1 MEFSAFRVDPQDD
14 GDAMLTRDAASSTVI
29 GAPQNDGRSRRL
41 SDFRRVVGDVK
52 RVSPVRPGGERAIEE
67 QQARQAAAAAAGERV
82 SSEFTLLADMRWR
95 QADTDT
101 VVTWYKNPS
110 APAPTTAAMWMQ
122 RIAKAAEAW
131 TSPPSARL
139 ALAYGG
145 TRSAGSE
152 DVDCSSVNAGAGLIT
167 FEDPYNEISGSVIA
181 IGGGC
186 SGGPSHVVSGHTFSS
201 ITHAFVIFNNASEL
215 SAGIRSPDSFMR
227 VLAHEIGHGIGLGH
241 TCDPSNGIACTTE
254 MQTKLDVSVLLLV
267 QMPLPP
273 AIRPDDLAGV
283 QYIYPMPAGPPPVRT
298 RIPMVCRTSGKS
310 STG

>member
-1 MEFSAFRVDPQDD
+1 
-14 GDAMLTRDAASSTVI
+14 
-29 GAPQNDGRSRRL
+29 
-41 SDFRRVVGDVK
+41 
-52 RVSPVRPGGERAIEE
+52 
-67 QQARQAAAAAAGERV
+67 
-82 SSEFTLLADMRWR
+82 
-95 QADTDT
+95 
-101 VVTWYKNPS
+101 
-110 APAPTTAAMWMQ
+110 MQ
-122 RIAKAAEAW
+122 RIAKATEAW
-131 TSPPSARL
+131 TSPATARL

-241 TCDPSNGIACTTE
+241 TCDPSNGIPCTTA
-254 MQTKLDVSVLLLV
+254 MQTNLMYPSCCSSL
-267 QMPLPP
+267 MPLPP
-273 AIRPDDLAGV
+273 AIGPDDLAGIAV
-283 QYIYPMPAGPPPVRT
+283 HLSDAGGAAAGHGHGLRRSAGRVGNPVRSESEQ
-298 RIPMVCRTSGKS
+298 RHRTEWRG
-310 STG
+310 